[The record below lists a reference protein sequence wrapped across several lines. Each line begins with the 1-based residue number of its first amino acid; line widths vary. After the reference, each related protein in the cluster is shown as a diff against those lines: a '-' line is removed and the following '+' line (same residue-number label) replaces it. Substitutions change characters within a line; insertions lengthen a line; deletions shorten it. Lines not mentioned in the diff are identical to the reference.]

1 MNDQDKVYLRHLFA
15 MFTLNGVATR
25 GISGGE
31 NLDHIAENCY
41 RMADAMLRA
50 SETKEEGIVA
60 IKKRT
65 RT

>member
-1 MNDQDKVYLRHLFA
+1 MNDQDYLRHLLA
-15 MFTLNGVATR
+15 GLTLMGRATR
-25 GISGGE
+25 GISDNE
-31 NLDHIAENCY
+31 NLDYIAENCY
-41 RMADAMLRA
+41 KMADAMLRA